1 MPWTKID
8 LPPQEEIDAF
18 VSRFQKKT
26 RFSVDE
32 SLGREAAKAIRD
44 LGWNVKYVEDVDLK
58 GRADEDV
65 FAYAWRDNRILV
77 THDEDFL
84 NDGRFPP
91 HRNPGV
97 VIVPGGDGNERALLE
112 ALAFVLSVVAPFRET
127 YRGTK
132 PRIHSDGSWIM
143 RMQTRPGR

>member
-1 MPWTKID
+1 MPWTKVD

-18 VSRFQKKT
+18 VRRFQKKA
-26 RFSVDE
+26 RFLVDE

-84 NDGRFPP
+84 DDRRFRWCP
-91 HRNPGV
+91 
-97 VIVPGGDGNERALLE
+97 D
-112 ALAFVLSVVAPFRET
+112 
-127 YRGTK
+127 
-132 PRIHSDGSWIM
+132 
-143 RMQTRPGR
+143 